1 MQYRGMSRSHLF
13 LIELIVVILFFSI
26 AVAIT
31 VQVFSKAYELT
42 QNSRELNG
50 AILAVQTAAEMDK
63 TSAFSEIDI
72 NKGPVY
78 YNSNWELTTPSEA
91 AYTLKT
97 NISIERRETGSMA
110 VYNYTVMSGEKTIYK
125 IQTKKYYPGEFAA
138 EDSPIEVDR

>member
-78 YNSNWELTTPSEA
+78 YNSNWELTIPEAFTP
-91 AYTLKT
+91 
-97 NISIERRETGSMA
+97 
-110 VYNYTVMSGEKTIYK
+110 
-125 IQTKKYYPGEFAA
+125 
-138 EDSPIEVDR
+138 